1 MGGRAA
7 GVGLPILFGIYLIYS
22 NLSKSKLFVQG
33 PEADLHT
40 ALAALG
46 AFLLVLGVVFLYK
59 NLR

>member
-7 GVGLPILFGIYLIYS
+7 GVGPILFGIYLIYS
-22 NLSKSKLFVQG
+22 DLGESTLFVQG
-33 PEADLHT
+33 PEASLHT
-40 ALAALG
+40 ALSALG